1 MMAECLK
8 VYLILGP
15 NGSGRRALLSDFID
29 SLESKSSVLYFK
41 HRDEIINDYDSSLE
55 SQNSVSTVLWSVE
68 GSKIKHEPI
77 SVSPSSIFFIAPA
90 SIDLA
95 DVIEGLKGW
104 LSKNDCKLT
113 RIITVIDCKNLSEN
127 SSQNSWYEAAV
138 HFSDMVLLN
147 RREGVSEK
155 WIKDFVTEKK
165 KQFHPTRF
173 ELVKKNRVNN
183 PTDILDTQ
191 AYRTSLYFDDLI
203 PIEEDEFEDL
213 LPEDRKI
220 DPYVERL
227 ESGKRSKPV
236 TPLIKPS
243 V

>member
-1 MMAECLK
+1 MSESPK
-8 VYLILGP
+8 VYLILGT
-15 NGSGRRALLSDFID
+15 NDSGRRAILADLID
-29 SLESKSSVLYFK
+29 NLESGSSILYFK
-41 HRDEIINDYDSSLE
+41 HMDVFESDWDTSLE
-55 SQNSVSTVLWSVE
+55 NYSKVTTVIWSLE
-68 GSKIKHEPI
+68 NTKIKHDSI

-95 DVIEGLKGW
+95 DTVEGLKGW
-104 LSKNDCKLT
+104 LSKNDCQLT
-113 RIITVIDCKNLSEN
+113 RIITVINCKNLSEN
-127 SSQNSWYEAAV
+127 DSKNYWYEAAI
-138 HFSDMVLLN
+138 HFSDIVLLN

-155 WIKDFVTEKK
+155 WIKAMVTEKK

-173 ELVKKNRVNN
+173 ELVKKNRVHN
-183 PTDILDTQ
+183 PSDILDSQT
-191 AYRTSLYFDDLI
+191 YRTSLYFDDLI

-220 DPYVERL
+220 DPYIERL

-236 TPLIKPS
+236 APL

>member
-1 MMAECLK
+1 MAECLK

-15 NGSGRRALLSDFID
+15 NGSGRRALLADFID
-29 SLESKSSVLYFK
+29 SLESESSVLYFK

-55 SQNSVSTVLWSVE
+55 SLNAVSTVFWSLE
-68 GSKIKHEPI
+68 GSKIKHESI

-104 LSKNDCKLT
+104 LSKNDCQLT
-113 RIITVIDCKNLSEN
+113 RIITVIDCKSLCEN
-127 SSQNSWYEAAV
+127 NSQNSWYEAAV

-147 RREGVSEK
+147 QREGVSEK
-155 WIKDFVTEKK
+155 WIKDMVTEKK

-183 PTDILDTQ
+183 PIDVLDTQ
-191 AYRTSLYFDDLI
+191 AYRTSLYFDNLI

-213 LPEDRKI
+213 LPEDRKT
-220 DPYVERL
+220 DPYIERL

-236 TPLIKPS
+236 APLI
-243 V
+243 

>member
-1 MMAECLK
+1 MAESPK

-15 NGSGRRALLSDFID
+15 NGSGRRALLADFID
-29 SLESKSSVLYFK
+29 SLESESSVLYFK
-41 HRDEIINDYDSSLE
+41 HRDEIINDYDSPLE
-55 SQNSVSTVLWSVE
+55 SLNAVSAVFWSVE
-68 GSKIKHEPI
+68 GSKIKHESI

-95 DVIEGLKGW
+95 DVMEGLKGW
-104 LSKNDCKLT
+104 LSKNDCQLT
-113 RIITVIDCKNLSEN
+113 RIITVIDCKSLSEN
-127 SSQNSWYEAAV
+127 NSQNSWYDAAV

-155 WIKDFVTEKK
+155 WIKDMVTEKK

-173 ELVKKNRVNN
+173 ELVKKNRVNT
-183 PTDILDTQ
+183 PIDVLDTQ

-220 DPYVERL
+220 DPYIERL
-227 ESGKRSKPV
+227 ESGKRSKTV
-236 TPLIKPS
+236 TPLI
-243 V
+243 

>member
-1 MMAECLK
+1 MAESPK

-15 NGSGRRALLSDFID
+15 NGSGRRALLADFID
-29 SLESKSSVLYFK
+29 SLESESSVLYFK
-41 HRDEIINDYDSSLE
+41 HRDEIINDYDSPLE
-55 SQNSVSTVLWSVE
+55 SLTEVKTVLWSVE
-68 GSKIKHEPI
+68 GSKIKHESI

-95 DVIEGLKGW
+95 DVMEGLKGW
-104 LSKNDCKLT
+104 LSKNDCQLT
-113 RIITVIDCKNLSEN
+113 RIITIIDCKSLSEN
-127 SSQNSWYEAAV
+127 NSQNSWYEAAV

-155 WIKDFVTEKK
+155 WIKDMVTEKK

-183 PTDILDTQ
+183 PIDVLDAQ

-220 DPYVERL
+220 DPYIERL
-227 ESGKRSKPV
+227 ESGKRSKTV
-236 TPLIKPS
+236 TPLI
-243 V
+243 

>member
-1 MMAECLK
+1 MAECLK

-15 NGSGRRALLSDFID
+15 NGSGRRALLADFID
-29 SLESKSSVLYFK
+29 SLESESSVLYFK

-55 SQNSVSTVLWSVE
+55 SLNAVSTVFWSVE
-68 GSKIKHEPI
+68 GSKIKHESI

-95 DVIEGLKGW
+95 DVMEGLKGW
-104 LSKNDCKLT
+104 LSKNDCQLT
-113 RIITVIDCKNLSEN
+113 RIITVIDCKSLSEN
-127 SSQNSWYEAAV
+127 NSHNSWYEAAV

-147 RREGVSEK
+147 GREGVSEK
-155 WIKDFVTEKK
+155 WIKDMVTEKK

-183 PTDILDTQ
+183 PIDVLDTQ
-191 AYRTSLYFDDLI
+191 TYRTSLYFDDLI

-213 LPEDRKI
+213 LPEDKKI
-220 DPYVERL
+220 DPYIERL
-227 ESGKRSKPV
+227 TNGKRQKPI
-236 TPLIKPS
+236 PIL
-243 V
+243 

>member
-1 MMAECLK
+1 MAESPK

-15 NGSGRRALLSDFID
+15 NGSGRRALLADFID
-29 SLESKSSVLYFK
+29 SLESESSVLYFK

-55 SQNSVSTVLWSVE
+55 SLAEVSTVLWSVE
-68 GSKIKHEPI
+68 DSKIKHDSI
-77 SVSPSSIFFIAPA
+77 SVNPSSIFFIAPA

-95 DVIEGLKGW
+95 DVMEGLKGW
-104 LSKNDCKLT
+104 LSKNDCQLT
-113 RIITVIDCKNLSEN
+113 RIITVIDCKSLSEN
-127 SSQNSWYEAAV
+127 NSQNSWYEAAV

-155 WIKDFVTEKK
+155 WIKDMVTEKK

-183 PTDILDTQ
+183 PIDVLDTQ
-191 AYRTSLYFDDLI
+191 TYRTSLFFDDLI

-220 DPYVERL
+220 DPYIERL

-236 TPLIKPS
+236 TPLI
-243 V
+243 

>member
-1 MMAECLK
+1 MAESPK

-15 NGSGRRALLSDFID
+15 NGSGRRALLADFID
-29 SLESKSSVLYFK
+29 SLESESSVLYFK
-41 HRDEIINDYDSSLE
+41 HRDEIINDYDSPLE
-55 SQNSVSTVLWSVE
+55 SLNAVSTVFWSLE
-68 GSKIKHEPI
+68 GSKIKHESI

-95 DVIEGLKGW
+95 DVMEGLKGW
-104 LSKNDCKLT
+104 LSKNDCQLT
-113 RIITVIDCKNLSEN
+113 RIITVIDCKSLCEN
-127 SSQNSWYEAAV
+127 NSQNSWYEAAV

-155 WIKDFVTEKK
+155 WIKDMVTEKK
-165 KQFHPTRF
+165 NQFHPARF

-183 PTDILDTQ
+183 PIDVLDTQ

-220 DPYVERL
+220 DPYIERL

-236 TPLIKPS
+236 APL

>member
-1 MMAECLK
+1 MAESPK

-15 NGSGRRALLSDFID
+15 NGSGRRALLADFID
-29 SLESKSSVLYFK
+29 SLESESSVLYFK
-41 HRDEIINDYDSSLE
+41 HRDEIINDYDSPLE
-55 SQNSVSTVLWSVE
+55 SLNAVSTVFWSVE
-68 GSKIKHEPI
+68 GSKIKHESI

-95 DVIEGLKGW
+95 DVMEGLKGW
-104 LSKNDCKLT
+104 LSKNDCQLT
-113 RIITVIDCKNLSEN
+113 RILTLVHCQSLSEN
-127 SSQNSWYEAAV
+127 DSQNDWYEAAI

-155 WIKDFVTEKK
+155 WIKDWVTDKK

-183 PTDILDTQ
+183 PIDVLDSQT
-191 AYRTSLYFDDLI
+191 YRTSLFFDDLI

-213 LPEDRKI
+213 LPEDRRI
-220 DPYVERL
+220 DPYIERL
-227 ESGKRSKPV
+227 ESGKRRKIISQ
-236 TPLIKPS
+236 I
-243 V
+243 

>member
-1 MMAECLK
+1 MAESPK

-15 NGSGRRALLSDFID
+15 NGSGRRALLADFVD
-29 SLESKSSVLYFK
+29 SLESESSVLYFK

-55 SQNSVSTVLWSVE
+55 KLAEVSTVLWSVE
-68 GSKIKHEPI
+68 DSKIKHDSI
-77 SVSPSSIFFIAPA
+77 SVNPSSIFFIAPA

-95 DVIEGLKGW
+95 DVMEGLKGW
-104 LSKNDCKLT
+104 LSKNDCQLT
-113 RIITVIDCKNLSEN
+113 RIITVINCKGLSEN
-127 SSQNSWYEAAV
+127 NSQNSWYDAAV
-138 HFSDMVLLN
+138 HFSDMALLN

-155 WIKDFVTEKK
+155 WIKDMVTEKK
-165 KQFHPTRF
+165 KLFHPTRF

-183 PTDILDTQ
+183 PSDILDTQ
-191 AYRTSLYFDDLI
+191 TYRTSLYFDDLI

-220 DPYVERL
+220 DPYIDRL

-236 TPLIKPS
+236 APLF
-243 V
+243 

>member
-1 MMAECLK
+1 MAESPK

-15 NGSGRRALLSDFID
+15 NGSGRRALLADFID
-29 SLESKSSVLYFK
+29 SLESESSVLYFK
-41 HRDEIINDYDSSLE
+41 HRDEIINDYDSPLE
-55 SQNSVSTVLWSVE
+55 SLTEVNTVLWSVV
-68 GSKIKHEPI
+68 GSKIKHESI
-77 SVSPSSIFFIAPA
+77 IVSPSSIFFIAPA

-95 DVIEGLKGW
+95 DVMEGLKGW
-104 LSKNDCKLT
+104 LSKNDCQLT
-113 RIITVIDCKNLSEN
+113 RIITVIDCKSLSEN
-127 SSQNSWYEAAV
+127 NSQNSWYDAAV

-155 WIKDFVTEKK
+155 WIKDMVTEKK

-183 PTDILDTQ
+183 PIDVLDTQ

-220 DPYVERL
+220 DPYIERL
-227 ESGKRSKPV
+227 ESGKRSKTV
-236 TPLIKPS
+236 TPLI
-243 V
+243 